1 MLVNPKNPQS
11 EHKLN
16 LSLKIDEKDFENFT
30 YKDLPISFFASIISA
45 RRGGKSFLVNSIIQD
60 FQKDKELK
68 FTHIFLISPTD
79 FGFEGIPPTYR
90 FTNINAIDYITQN
103 QTRIQKY
110 NKELKDPNKR
120 MKSRVLI
127 VLDDMATDNS
137 KSGLGSQT
145 IMNLALN
152 GRHFGTKDP
161 VKNNGIS
168 IFLISQ
174 ALKRIPRSVR
184 LNQDAFFVNNIS
196 SLIERNDILDESFY
210 IDTTKAGRDRG
221 KKVFETLATSKD
233 FRFIAI
239 LLHHQNKR
247 KLEDY
252 IKKADAVER
261 KPFKFFGGVKDWSN
275 DDFFK

>member
-1 MLVNPKNPQS
+1 M
-11 EHKLN
+11 
-16 LSLKIDEKDFENFT
+16 
-30 YKDLPISFFASIISA
+30 
-45 RRGGKSFLVNSIIQD
+45 
-60 FQKDKELK
+60 
-68 FTHIFLISPTD
+68 
-79 FGFEGIPPTYR
+79 
-90 FTNINAIDYITQN
+90 
-103 QTRIQKY
+103 
-110 NKELKDPNKR
+110 KDPNKR

-221 KKVFETLATSKD
+221 KKLLSLFYYIIRIKENWK
-233 FRFIAI
+233 II
-239 LLHHQNKR
+239 L
-247 KLEDY
+247 
-252 IKKADAVER
+252 KKQTQ
-261 KPFKFFGGVKDWSN
+261 
-275 DDFFK
+275 